1 MGQRFKRL
9 SPEISALAFFF
20 ALGCAQTVWAGNEMP
35 PVAPTRLKR
44 TDDLKRSDDLKLTGS
59 VSQSALTTPR
69 LSRPDSGSTVY
80 QGNSQGSMQGTL
92 QGAAQGSMQGSA
104 QNSYPGRQPSPSPTG
119 EGGLFSL
126 DDRSVFSSASS
137 PSPRST
143 NLSTSSTNSSTNS
156 SGSSNG
162 NSEDLLLKRGLQAVG
177 QLGRALS
184 SSPELQSQ
192 AVNLLK
198 GLTSK
203 SKTSLSGAASA
214 STSGGTSK
222 LSGGTALGNAG
233 SALSAAASKVPIVGK
248 VLSSQELN
256 LLSNYEIAIVIDK
269 SGSMNETDCPGGVS
283 RWQWCRDQL
292 LSFTAQISPVFKSG
306 ITVALF
312 SSNSQIFK
320 NVGFSVVPD
329 IFSKNVPNGGTYM
342 AKPLSQILDDY
353 FERREQNKGATKKL
367 LIEVISDGE
376 PSDKGELIAVISRA
390 TAKMVRPD
398 EVRINFLQI
407 GNERNGTEALAKLD
421 LRMVG
426 DEGAQFDIVSV
437 ESFNTVVAEGLPRA
451 LLDTAS
457 K

>member
-1 MGQRFKRL
+1 MYMGQRFKIL
-9 SPEISALAFFF
+9 SPEKRAMAFFL
-20 ALGCAQTVWAGNEMP
+20 ALSCGQAASAGNEMP
-35 PVAPTRLKR
+35 PVAPTR
-44 TDDLKRSDDLKLTGS
+44 LKRSDDLKLTGS
-59 VSQSALTTPR
+59 VSQSALTNPR
-69 LSRPDSGSTVY
+69 LSRPDSGATVY
-80 QGNSQGSMQGTL
+80 QGNSQGAPQGTY
-92 QGAAQGSMQGSA
+92 Q
-104 QNSYPGRQPSPSPTG
+104 GRQPSSSPTG

-137 PSPRST
+137 PPARSS
-143 NLSTSSTNSSTNS
+143 NLSGNSNQTSQASQANGSNTSGNSNNPSNA
-156 SGSSNG
+156 GS
-162 NSEDLLLKRGLQAVG
+162 SEDLLLKRGLQAVT

-192 AVNLLK
+192 AVHLLK
-198 GLTSK
+198 GLTNK
-203 SKTSLSGAASA
+203 NKTNLSGAASA
-214 STSGGTSK
+214 SGAASSTLAGNSK
-222 LSGGTALGNAG
+222 LSGGTALSNAG

-248 VLSSQELN
+248 VLSSQELS

-329 IFSKNVPNGGTYM
+329 IFSRNVPNGGTYM